1 MSKPSA
7 RRGNKGKSK
16 SKNKRERDDQE
27 HNGKIKR

>member
-1 MSKPSA
+1 MNKPSA